1 MNYEMVIGL
10 EVHVELSTK
19 SKIFCSCTTEF
30 GGDPNTHCCPVCTGL
45 PGVLPVLNE
54 KVVEYAIRAGI
65 ATNCEITKYNKFDRK
80 NYFYPDLPKAYQI
93 SQLYLPICQNGH
105 VDIETSKGTKSI
117 GIHEI
122 HMEEDAGK
130 LIHDPWDDC
139 TLADYNRCGV
149 PLLEIVSEPD
159 FRSAEE
165 VTAYLQKL
173 KSTFEYLD
181 ISDCKMQEGSM
192 RADINLSVRPV
203 GSNTFGT
210 RTEMKNMNSFK
221 AIARA
226 IEGEFNRQV
235 EVIESGKKV
244 IQETRR
250 WDDNK
255 ERSYAMRSKE
265 NAHDYRY
272 FPEPDLPPVEISDEW
287 IERVRSEQPEMAL
300 EKQKRYQE
308 EFGLPE
314 YDARMI
320 TAEKTMAD
328 FFEEATKLTNKPK
341 QVSNWIMGDIFRMLK
356 ELSIETSHMK
366 LSPDNLAKL
375 IIMIDKGTINRNTA
389 KKVLSAVFNDNADC
403 EQYVKDN
410 GLQMVNDTAAVE
422 EVIKKVLENNP
433 QSVSD
438 YKGGKQKAFGF
449 IVGQCMKE
457 LKGKANP
464 AVVNELLKKALS

>member
-1 MNYEMVIGL
+1 MVIGL

-203 GSNTFGT
+203 GSDTFGT

-320 TAEKTMAD
+320 TGEKAMAD

-341 QVSNWIMGDIFRMLK
+341 EVSNWIMGDIFRMLK

-375 IIMIDKGTINRNTA
+375 IMMIDKGTINRNTA
-389 KKVLSAVFNDNADC
+389 KKVLSAVFDDNADC

-464 AVVNELLKKALS
+464 ATVNELLKKALS

>member
-54 KVVEYAIRAGI
+54 KVVDYAIRAGI

-203 GSNTFGT
+203 GSDTFGT

-320 TAEKTMAD
+320 TGEKAMAD

-341 QVSNWIMGDIFRMLK
+341 EVSNWIMGDIFRMLK

-375 IIMIDKGTINRNTA
+375 IMMIDKGTINRNTA
-389 KKVLSAVFNDNADC
+389 KKVLSAVFDDNADC